1 MDYLGKEY
9 SVDKDRKSQDKIMQE
24 FHLSYLKLINVPCL
38 FDVGCTQVDP
48 QTDFLTL

>member
-1 MDYLGKEY
+1 MPTKTE
-9 SVDKDRKSQDKIMQE
+9 DKKMQE

-38 FDVGCTQVDP
+38 FDVGCTQADP